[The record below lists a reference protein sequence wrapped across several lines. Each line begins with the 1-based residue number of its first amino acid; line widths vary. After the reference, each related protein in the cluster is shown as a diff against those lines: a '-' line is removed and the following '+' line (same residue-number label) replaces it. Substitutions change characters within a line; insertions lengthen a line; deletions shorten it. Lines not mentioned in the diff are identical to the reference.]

1 MDGARTS
8 ASSRWTRSRRPFR
21 VPVTLP
27 RSAAAGLLALT
38 QRLFSTPAMVVSEL
52 LSPCQQRPFAGPSAC
67 CCLWL
72 FGVLVLSSL
81 PAGLPANPLSGAE
94 CQSAKGKG
102 TNCSDFNERENDF
115 KMCDETTCRYG
126 GVCKEVGDDLTCS
139 CQFHCHKHYIPV
151 CASNGDT
158 YQNECFMRLAAC
170 KYQKEI
176 TAVADSSCYTENGS
190 GSGEGEYEGSGTE
203 RHQKHG
209 KCGKCKYGAECDDDA
224 EDVWCV
230 CNIDCSRF
238 NYNPV
243 CASNGKSYDS
253 PCLVKEA
260 SCQRQEWIEVKRL
273 GKCQDDSGSSGKDNG
288 FHLGTEIK
296 DASDQ
301 REDIYTGN
309 YQPCSEHVC
318 MHGKCEYIYAR
329 RETSCLCDSGYVGQ
343 HCENRDFSILYVVPS
358 GQKLHYVLIAAIIG
372 AVQIAI
378 IVAVV
383 MCITRKCPKN
393 NRGRRQKQNLGHFNA
408 DCTTSSRMV

>member
-1 MDGARTS
+1 MDGAGTS
-8 ASSRWTRSRRPFR
+8 DSSRWLRRSRRLFR
-21 VPVTLP
+21 VPFSHP
-27 RSAAAGLLALT
+27 RTFAAGLFAFS
-38 QRLFSTPAMVVSEL
+38 QRLFSAPAMVVSEL
-52 LSPCQQRPFAGPSAC
+52 LAPSQRASAGPSVC

-72 FGVLVLSSL
+72 FAVLLLGSL
-81 PAGLPANPLSGAE
+81 PAGLPASPLSSAE
-94 CQSAKGKG
+94 CQNGKG
-102 TNCSDFNERENDF
+102 RGANCSDDF
-115 KMCDETTCRYG
+115 KTCDETTCKYG

-139 CQFHCHKHYIPV
+139 CQFQCHKRYIPV

-170 KYQKEI
+170 MHQKEI
-176 TAVADSSCYTENGS
+176 IAVTDSPCYTENGS
-190 GSGEGEYEGSGTE
+190 GSGEGEYEGSGLE
-203 RHQKHG
+203 RRPKHA
-209 KCGKCKYGAECDDDA
+209 KCGKCKFGAECDEDA

-230 CNIDCSRF
+230 CNIDCSRY

-260 SCQRQEWIEVKRL
+260 SCQRQEWIEVKRI
-273 GKCQDDSGSSGKDNG
+273 GKCQDDAGSLGKDNG
-288 FHLGTEIK
+288 FQLGTEIK

-301 REDIYTGN
+301 REDMYTGN

-329 RETSCLCDSGYVGQ
+329 RETSCLCDSGYIGQ
-343 HCENRDFSILYVVPS
+343 RCENRDFSILYVVPS

>member
-1 MDGARTS
+1 MSTISILKIEKEKTKNNA
-8 ASSRWTRSRRPFR
+8 FR
-21 VPVTLP
+21 EILCVCTYVTIWIFLHFDETCNLLQIMLP
-27 RSAAAGLLALT
+27 CLIYI
-38 QRLFSTPAMVVSEL
+38 EI
-52 LSPCQQRPFAGPSAC
+52 CFA
-67 CCLWL
+67 
-72 FGVLVLSSL
+72 
-81 PAGLPANPLSGAE
+81 E
-94 CQSAKGKG
+94 
-102 TNCSDFNERENDF
+102 FNERENDF
-115 KMCDETTCRYG
+115 KMCDETTCRYA
-126 GVCKEVGDDLTCS
+126 GVCTEVGDDLTCS
-139 CQFHCHKHYIPV
+139 CQFQCHTNYIPV
-151 CASNGDT
+151 CGSNGDA
-158 YQNECFMRLAAC
+158 YQNECFLRLAAC

-176 TAVADSSCYTENGS
+176 TVITDGPCYTENGS

-203 RHQKHG
+203 RRPKHA
-209 KCGKCKYGAECDDDA
+209 KCGKCKYGAECDEDA

-230 CNIDCSRF
+230 CNIDCIRF

-260 SCQRQEWIEVKRL
+260 SCQRQERIEVKHL
-273 GKCQDDSGSSGKDNG
+273 GKCLDDASSLGKKDDG
-288 FHLGTEIK
+288 FQFGPEVK

-301 REDIYTGN
+301 REDDYTGN
-309 YQPCSEHVC
+309 YQLCSENIC
-318 MHGKCEYIYAR
+318 IHGKCEYIYAR
-329 RETSCLCDSGYVGQ
+329 RETSCLCESGYTGQ
-343 HCENRDFSILYVVPS
+343 RCENRDFNILYVVPS